1 MPLLDAAGNPVGTAT
16 LPISNGVILEPIDQ
30 IPVIPDAELGAVIAQ
45 CNAAFQSGMQPN
57 APIGIDVGLLAS
69 LARTVR
75 DQRKAIVKLR
85 ADAQNA
91 GEEQNSTAIK

>member
-30 IPVIPDAELGAVIAQ
+30 IPAIPDEHLKAVIAQ
-45 CNAAFQSGMQPN
+45 CNAAFHGGMQPN
-57 APIGIDVGLLAS
+57 SPIGIDVGLLAS

-75 DQRKAIVKLR
+75 DQRKALVKLQT
-85 ADAQNA
+85 DVENA
-91 GEEQNSTAIK
+91 GEE

>member
-1 MPLLDAAGNPVGTAT
+1 MPLLDAAGNPVDSAT
-16 LPISNGVILEPIDQ
+16 LPVSNGLILDPIDQ
-30 IPVIPDAELGAVIAQ
+30 IPVIPDEHLGAVIAQ

-75 DQRKAIVKLR
+75 DQRKALWKLQ
-85 ADAQNA
+85 ADAKNA
-91 GEEQNSTAIK
+91 GEE